1 MRMTC
6 ATGWIAASRCS
17 IDLPGLTYRRTYRRS
32 NRLTYRR
39 MNPALARRDDPRQLR
54 AQGALPV

>member
-17 IDLPGLTYRRTYRRS
+17 IDLPGLMYRR
-32 NRLTYRR
+32 TYRR